1 MGRDSGSVL
10 PATVMAIA
18 VLPAIGMLKAI
29 LDFGA
34 TLKLSQMMT
43 VSSDASPPAG
53 MTSVHGVAYCTV
65 HGPFC
70 SSAFAAP
77 LAFRLACYVGDLFYY
92 FLVLPVQKRHQSEN
106 HSHSIL
112 PTTNIF
118 NDLNPYACVN
128 KHH

>member
-1 MGRDSGSVL
+1 
-10 PATVMAIA
+10 MAIA
-18 VLPAIGMLKAI
+18 VLPAIAMLKAI
-29 LDFGA
+29 VDFGA

-77 LAFRLACYVGDLFYY
+77 LAFRLACCVGDLFYY
-92 FLVLPVQKRHQSEN
+92 FLLLLCKRGTKAKTIITVFYQRRTYST
-106 HSHSIL
+106 I
-112 PTTNIF
+112 
-118 NDLNPYACVN
+118 
-128 KHH
+128 